1 LNASDPLADTA
12 QAITPERRAE
22 LPRAWTRHGLNSGL
36 IFGATCYGVSRFPR
50 RLSYA
55 LGDGGTWLAWRLM
68 PKTRA
73 SVVANLRAI
82 FPEDSDGELRRRAL
96 LTFRCYARDVVDF
109 LRALRAPDDEM
120 RAMFQFKPEGAKLFD
135 DLLARGRG
143 IILVSG
149 HYGNWEVG
157 AVFLRRVFDHPLT
170 IVAMTEASAKV
181 NQIRRDIRDELG
193 AETIEVRKSLDTA
206 LQIRRHLADNRI
218 VAMLMDRH
226 VGRDRVEVNLLG
238 QPASFLRT
246 PPLMGF
252 LTGAPVLPCFIERT
266 GPARFMVTP
275 GEPIVVDTAL
285 PRDTAIQRAAQHF
298 ADQLSAHIRA
308 HPSYWYHFY
317 SYWTAP
323 QDTADQSA

>member
-1 LNASDPLADTA
+1 MNASDPIADTA
-12 QAITPERRAE
+12 QTITAERRAKI
-22 LPRAWTRHGLNSGL
+22 PRTWTRHGLNSGL
-36 IFGATCYGVSRFPR
+36 VFGATCFLVNRLPR

-68 PKTRA
+68 SETRA
-73 SVVANLRAI
+73 AVVDNLRAI
-82 FPEDSDGELRRRAL
+82 FPDDSEGELRRRAL
-96 LTFRCYARDVVDF
+96 LTFRSYARDVVDF
-109 LRALRAPDDEM
+109 LRALRAPDDELH
-120 RAMFQFKPEGAKLFD
+120 RIFQFKPEDAKLFD
-135 DLLARGRG
+135 DLLAKGRG

-157 AVFLRRVFDHPLT
+157 GVFLRRLFDHPLT

-181 NQIRRDIRDELG
+181 NQIRRDIRERLG

-206 LQIRRHLADNRI
+206 LQIRRHLADNRV

-238 QPASFLRT
+238 RRASFLRT
-246 PPLMGF
+246 PSLMGF

-266 GPARFMVTP
+266 GPARFTVTA
-275 GEPIVVDTAL
+275 GEPIVVATDL
-285 PRDTAIQRAAQHF
+285 PRDAAIQRAAQHF
-298 ADQLSAHIRA
+298 ADQLGAHIRA

-317 SYWTAP
+317 SYWNA
-323 QDTADQSA
+323 QNNADG